1 MNIKPIA
8 DPYFSYRLRK
18 HPGQKLS
25 WSFLTNRKDLK
36 ARRVETVKRSLK
48 EIGQN
53 SSWATQVWRETGDP
67 NNEAVTHL
75 LFSFRAE
82 PKLFAHQ
89 SCIVISIVL
98 LF

>member
-36 ARRVETVKRSLK
+36 PGALK
-48 EIGQN
+48 
-53 SSWATQVWRETGDP
+53 
-67 NNEAVTHL
+67 
-75 LFSFRAE
+75 
-82 PKLFAHQ
+82 Q
-89 SCIVISIVL
+89 SKDR
-98 LF
+98 